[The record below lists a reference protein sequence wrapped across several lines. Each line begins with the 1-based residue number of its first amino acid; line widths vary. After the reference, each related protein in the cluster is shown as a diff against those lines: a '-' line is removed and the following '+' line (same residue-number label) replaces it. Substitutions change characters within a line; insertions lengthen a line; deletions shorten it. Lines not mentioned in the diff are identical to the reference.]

1 MTTQD
6 AWWRTGVIYQI
17 YPKSFQDS
25 TGNGCGD
32 LAGIIR
38 RLDYLHQL
46 GVDALWLTPIFVSPQ
61 VDSGYDVAD
70 YYAIDPAYGTLAEF
84 DRLVAAVHQ
93 RGMRIILDMVLN
105 HSSTAHAWFQAGR
118 TPGNPHR
125 SYYFW
130 RDGKDAGPPN
140 NWQSKFGGSAWRR
153 SGPDGQ
159 YYLHLYSREQ
169 ADLNWEQPALRAEL
183 KNICRYWAERGIDG
197 LRLDVIN
204 VISKHP
210 RLPDAPL
217 GDGRP
222 FYTDRPRVQDFLRE
236 MNTEV
241 FSPYGLTTVGEMSS
255 TSLAKCRHYANLN
268 GSQLSMVAH
277 FHHLK
282 VDYRNGE
289 KWALAAPDY
298 VLLKQIFN
306 RWQRGMH
313 NRAWNTLFWCNHD
326 QPRIV
331 SRFGDEGPLRV
342 VSAKML
348 AMALHGMQG
357 TPFIYQG
364 EELGM
369 TNPHFTHIDQ
379 YRDVESLTMYHEG
392 VARGVDTI
400 RLLHILAAR
409 SRDNG
414 RTPMP
419 WKAGANAGFSTGTP
433 WIERGDNADSI
444 NAQAAL
450 ADKTSV
456 FYCYQELILLR
467 KTLPILAQGDY
478 RDLSPTHPALWHY
491 QRTWLGQHLLVLVN
505 LSNQAQAWQPA
516 HTYCGTW
523 RRLISNYC
531 DTPDRPHALTLRP
544 YEAVYWLHA
553 P

>member
-1 MTTQD
+1 MTIQD

-32 LAGIIR
+32 LNGIIG
-38 RLDYLHQL
+38 RLDYLHKL

-61 VDSGYDVAD
+61 VDSGYDIAD
-70 YYAIDPAYGTLAEF
+70 YYAIDPAYGTLADF
-84 DRLVAAVHQ
+84 DRLVAAAHR
-93 RGMRIILDMVLN
+93 RGIRIILDMVLN
-105 HSSTAHAWFQAGR
+105 HSSTAHAWFQAALD
-118 TPGNPHR
+118 PASPYR

-130 RDGKDAGPPN
+130 RDGKGSGPPN
-140 NWQSKFGGSAWRR
+140 NWRSKFGGSAWQRP
-153 SGPDGQ
+153 GPGGQ

-169 ADLNWEQPALRAEL
+169 ADLNWEHPPLRAEL

-204 VISKHP
+204 VISKHSQ
-210 RLPDAPL
+210 LPDAPL

-222 FYTDRPRVQDFLRE
+222 YYTDRPRVQEFLRE
-236 MNTEV
+236 MNREV
-241 FSPYGLTTVGEMSS
+241 FTPHGLTTVGEMSS

-268 GSQLSMVAH
+268 GSQLSMAAH

-282 VDYRNGE
+282 VDYRNGD
-289 KWALAAPDY
+289 KWTLAAPDY
-298 VLLKQIFN
+298 VLLKQIFH

-331 SRFGDEGPLRV
+331 SRFGDEGLLRV

-348 AMALHGMQG
+348 AMTLHGMQG

-369 TNPHFTHIDQ
+369 TNPHFTDITQ
-379 YRDVESLTMYHEG
+379 YRDVESLTMYRDG
-392 VARGVDTI
+392 VARGCDTEG
-400 RLLHILAAR
+400 LLRILAAR

-419 WKAGANAGFSTGTP
+419 WAPGTHAGFSTGMP
-433 WIERGDNADSI
+433 WIDCGDRAASI
-444 NAQAAL
+444 NALAAL
-450 ADKTSV
+450 TDKESV
-456 FYCYQELILLR
+456 FYCYQKLIALR
-467 KTLPILAQGDY
+467 KSLPILAQGDY
-478 RDLSPTHPALWHY
+478 RDLSPAHPALWHY
-491 QRTWLGQHLLVLVN
+491 QRTLRGQCLLVLAN
-505 LSNQAQAWQPA
+505 LSNQAQNWRPVHAYTGA
-516 HTYCGTW
+516 W
-523 RRLISNYC
+523 RRIMSNYA
-531 DTPDRPHALTLRP
+531 DTAGSPRALTLRP
-544 YEAVYWLHA
+544 YEAVYWLRA
-553 P
+553 